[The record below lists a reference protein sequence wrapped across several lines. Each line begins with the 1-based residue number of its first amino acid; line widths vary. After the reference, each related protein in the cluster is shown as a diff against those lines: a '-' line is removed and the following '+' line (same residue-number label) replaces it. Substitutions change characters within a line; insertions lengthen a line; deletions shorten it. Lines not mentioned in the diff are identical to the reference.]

1 MKGTLYSSDFVKNA
15 DGDFKLLELNT
26 DTDFPSASLEHF
38 DWSGFNTMLT
48 NNSISEVVIVHKAF
62 QRGLV
67 NNISESLHGNSS
79 ITTYS
84 EQLEG
89 IDAIYPTDVTDTD
102 TKFILRLAYN
112 EAALFDSEY
121 CKKTISL
128 FKLFGTDSEAS
139 SEMVVP
145 HYVSA
150 SGDLNY
156 VGDTLSRTFNVN
168 DIPDVSIKEGTF
180 SSGVGID
187 FFKVGKSSLSAADR
201 YAEFIT
207 AEYNDGDLIT
217 NYVDTSGGGTHMIS
231 YRTCNIIYDTT
242 LEYLNIA
249 SYQIPSWVD
258 LPDSIEYDDALI
270 SNKLDNKHRYEF
282 ATNWPKQNYRT
293 LGGVHGDS
301 TLIDLDNNSVLAKNT
316 VSGSAYKSL
325 NIVGLPDTDDFDAFI
340 AWSHAGN
347 ELPAGTAMTSSL
359 LISNQSSSID
369 YGVISEV
376 SSSDNTS
383 ISIGNSLPML
393 VYDINEDKVRF
404 EYVYN
409 LLPSEHKLF
418 DSTGSLVDIVENN
431 LVILD
436 GVDYT
441 YELNMES
448 DDTFILNNSGVLLVA
463 HNNGHF
469 GYTCFLA
476 GTSISL
482 SNGDY
487 KNIEDIQVGES
498 VYSWDSE
505 TNSLVSSDVSKIDH
519 RHTVGDHTDSCLSY
533 GESTCGVFSL
543 HSSDGT
549 DLGLKF
555 TPEHPFL
562 TKRGWAS
569 LTPLEAQE
577 PWKSQQAEQLILEVG
592 DSIRTES
599 GEWITIG
606 EITFEAMDAST
617 PVYNFTVPTHSNYI
631 ANNLVA
637 HNK

>member
-1 MKGTLYSSDFVKNA
+1 
-15 DGDFKLLELNT
+15 
-26 DTDFPSASLEHF
+26 
-38 DWSGFNTMLT
+38 
-48 NNSISEVVIVHKAF
+48 
-62 QRGLV
+62 
-67 NNISESLHGNSS
+67 
-79 ITTYS
+79 
-84 EQLEG
+84 
-89 IDAIYPTDVTDTD
+89 
-102 TKFILRLAYN
+102 
-112 EAALFDSEY
+112 
-121 CKKTISL
+121 
-128 FKLFGTDSEAS
+128 
-139 SEMVVP
+139 
-145 HYVSA
+145 
-150 SGDLNY
+150 
-156 VGDTLSRTFNVN
+156 
-168 DIPDVSIKEGTF
+168 
-180 SSGVGID
+180 
-187 FFKVGKSSLSAADR
+187 
-201 YAEFIT
+201 
-207 AEYNDGDLIT
+207 
-217 NYVDTSGGGTHMIS
+217 MIS

-270 SNKLDNKHRYEF
+270 SNKIDNKHRYEF

-325 NIVGLPDTDDFDAFI
+325 NIVGLPDTDDFDTTM

-463 HNNGHF
+463 HNYGHF

-505 TNSLVSSDVSKIDH
+505 TNSLVSSDVSEIDH

-592 DSIRTES
+592 DSIRNES
-599 GEWITIG
+599 GEWTTIG